1 VTRTIKVGLV
11 LPMFSGDMAKVLG
24 AARSAESLGYDGV
37 FAFDH
42 FFPPGGDPDRP
53 ALEAFTTLAAVA
65 AVTERMTLGTLVTRA
80 NLRPPG
86 LVAKMT
92 SAIDMISEGRMVL
105 GIGTGDPIDEPE
117 HHAFG
122 FRTLSVQERR
132 ANLAETVTALKALFR
147 GEAYDG
153 GEWVPRLEG
162 PLVPPLTEAAGP
174 PIWIGAQAD
183 EVVRMAA
190 RMADGWNGWGMHPTR
205 FHHKVD
211 LLRGEAASVGRE
223 VEATWAG
230 IVLVGEDETEALRLH
245 EARLQKNMDALAW
258 AGPAERFA
266 EFLRTLA
273 DAGATWAILVLAGPG
288 DRRAMLA
295 DRVLPDLSG

>member
-1 VTRTIKVGLV
+1 MTRALKIGLI
-11 LPMFSGDMAKVLG
+11 LPMFSGDMTKVLN
-24 AARSAESLGYDGV
+24 AARSAEALGYDGV
-37 FAFDH
+37 FGFDH
-42 FFPPGGDPDRP
+42 FFPPGGSPESP

-65 AVTERMTLGTLVTRA
+65 AATERVQLGTLVTRA

-92 SAIDMISEGRMVL
+92 SGIDLISGGRMVL

-122 FRTLSVQERR
+122 FRTLSIQERR
-132 ANLAETVTALKALFR
+132 ANLAETVVALKTVFR
-147 GEAYDG
+147 GASAEAG
-153 GEWVPRLEG
+153 AWVPRLEG
-162 PLVPPLTEAAGP
+162 PLLPPVPRPGGP

-183 EVVRMAA
+183 EVVKLAA
-190 RMADGWNGWGMHPTR
+190 RIADGWNGWGMHPTR

-211 LLRGEAASVGRE
+211 LLQDEAAQAGRQ
-223 VEATWAG
+223 VRATWAG
-230 IVLVGEDETEALRLH
+230 IVLVGEDEEEAQRLH

-258 AGPAERFA
+258 AGPAARFA

-273 DAGATWAILVLAGPG
+273 DAGASWAILVLAGPG

-295 DRVLPDLSG
+295 ERVLPELQG